1 MTIDQIFSFLRNLLD
16 TLVVWL
22 SIYFVLKSLRKNV
35 KMILLFKGI
44 LIVVLLKLLSDFF
57 LIVQERFLFPVG
69 R

>member
-44 LIVVLLKLLSDFF
+44 LIVVLLKLLSDF
-57 LIVQERFLFPVG
+57 LGLPTIGYLS
-69 R
+69 

>member
-16 TLVVWL
+16 TLIVWL

-44 LIVVLLKLLSDFF
+44 LIIAFLKIISDLLGLPTIGYLLNY
-57 LIVQERFLFPVG
+57 V
-69 R
+69 